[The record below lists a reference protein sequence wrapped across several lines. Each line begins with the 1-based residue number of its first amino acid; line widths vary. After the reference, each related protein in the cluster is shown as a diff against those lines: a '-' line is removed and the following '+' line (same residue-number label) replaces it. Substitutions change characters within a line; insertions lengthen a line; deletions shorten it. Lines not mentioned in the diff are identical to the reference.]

1 MESPWNC
8 RDKLLSYCFVSY
20 LLYCFISNHCDN
32 FDNFSNN
39 LIPCNRNKK
48 KLLTLLQVPIST
60 SNQSIPLPK
69 SNVAARREVPKV
81 QWDGLGEIGRCECY
95 WSNEAELSF
104 VTLRHG
110 QTAVTHC
117 HRLYSARKIKIVVI
131 YINRA
136 RAQGAPTAK
145 FRPVNPPGGV
155 VGWWY
160 LKGKLINATYQL
172 FY

>member
-136 RAQGAPTAK
+136 RAQPYAGVLCITAGSSSHYG
-145 FRPVNPPGGV
+145 FSGFLHHR
-155 VGWWY
+155 
-160 LKGKLINATYQL
+160 Q
-172 FY
+172 F